1 MGTIAPLGTTGQ
13 LTSRAMPWWGHEILG
28 MAHHLGVAWGR
39 WGSAVV
45 GACGARVAVTVC
57 S

>member
-1 MGTIAPLGTTGQ
+1 MGTIAPLGTTDQ